1 MMKKMKE
8 LWNETGTRI
17 KKADIIIMIIMV
29 LVYGIYSFIN
39 LGDMKA
45 PQTFA
50 SFSEVSQS
58 VTIEVP
64 NSTYI
69 TRMRVYTGNETGN
82 FWIYLSEDGETYNYL
97 NTLEANSVFS
107 WQDVDINS
115 NAKYVQLIAAEPN
128 GSIGE
133 VQLYDENSLPL
144 EETATDDTSAPL
156 VDELD
161 LVPIRISYMNST
173 YFDEV
178 YFARTAYEYV
188 HGLPAYEWVHPPLGK
203 LIQAIPIALMGMTPF
218 AWRMAGN
225 ICGILMIA
233 VMYIL
238 GKKLFKKRKWAITAA
253 LLMMLDTFHFAQ
265 SRMGTVDTELVLFSL
280 LAVLFM
286 VNYMQQKKNT
296 KLWKRLLNLFF
307 SGLFAGCAIATKWT
321 GLAAGLILC
330 IMFFYHLIKTNFGEG
345 KKWTKDTTI
354 IIICCFLFFIG
365 VPVAIYVGSYFL
377 FPNFGVNTQ
386 ITNVQ
391 ALLTQTEG
399 IYNYHSTLTATHPY
413 TSEWYTWP
421 IMWKPVW
428 YYVAEYSDGLRETIS
443 GIGNPAIWWGACVAM
458 LYVIYAA
465 IRKRDKVALFII
477 LGVAVTWLP
486 YLFIGRVMFLYHFFP
501 TLPYM
506 MFALVY
512 ALKAL
517 SERFKTDK
525 ITMVFLFIVFVLF
538 ALFLP
543 IVSGRAVDPS
553 YVNYFRWLPQWYF

>member
-82 FWIYLSEDGETYNYL
+82 FWIYLSDDGETYNYL
-97 NTLEANSVFS
+97 TTLEANSVFS

-115 NAKYVQLIAAEPN
+115 NAKYVQLIAAQAS
-128 GSIGE
+128 GSLGE

-144 EETATDDTSAPL
+144 EETATDDMSAPL
-156 VDELD
+156 VDELN
-161 LVPIRISYMNST
+161 LVPLRISYMNST

-233 VMYIL
+233 VMYVL

-321 GLAAGLILC
+321 GLATGLILC

-354 IIICCFLFFIG
+354 IILCCFLFFIG

-386 ITNVQ
+386 ITNIP
-391 ALLTQTEG
+391 ALLTQTDG
-399 IYNYHSTLTATHPY
+399 MYTYHSTLTATHPY

-428 YYVAEYSDGLRETIS
+428 YYYAEYSDGLRETIS
-443 GIGNPAIWWGACVAM
+443 GIGNPAIWWAACVAM

-465 IRKRDKVALFII
+465 IRKRDKVAMFLI

-486 YLFIGRVMFLYHFFP
+486 YLLIGRVMFLYHFFP

-506 MFALVY
+506 MLAVVY
-512 ALKAL
+512 ALKGL

-525 ITMVFLFIVFVLF
+525 ITMVYLFIVFILF

-543 IVSGRAVDPS
+543 IASGRAIDPA

>member
-178 YFARTAYEYV
+178 YFARTAYESV
-188 HGLPAYEWVHPPLGK
+188 H
-203 LIQAIPIALMGMTPF
+203 
-218 AWRMAGN
+218 
-225 ICGILMIA
+225 
-233 VMYIL
+233 
-238 GKKLFKKRKWAITAA
+238 
-253 LLMMLDTFHFAQ
+253 
-265 SRMGTVDTELVLFSL
+265 
-280 LAVLFM
+280 
-286 VNYMQQKKNT
+286 
-296 KLWKRLLNLFF
+296 
-307 SGLFAGCAIATKWT
+307 
-321 GLAAGLILC
+321 
-330 IMFFYHLIKTNFGEG
+330 
-345 KKWTKDTTI
+345 
-354 IIICCFLFFIG
+354 
-365 VPVAIYVGSYFL
+365 
-377 FPNFGVNTQ
+377 
-386 ITNVQ
+386 
-391 ALLTQTEG
+391 
-399 IYNYHSTLTATHPY
+399 
-413 TSEWYTWP
+413 
-421 IMWKPVW
+421 
-428 YYVAEYSDGLRETIS
+428 
-443 GIGNPAIWWGACVAM
+443 
-458 LYVIYAA
+458 
-465 IRKRDKVALFII
+465 
-477 LGVAVTWLP
+477 
-486 YLFIGRVMFLYHFFP
+486 
-501 TLPYM
+501 
-506 MFALVY
+506 
-512 ALKAL
+512 
-517 SERFKTDK
+517 
-525 ITMVFLFIVFVLF
+525 
-538 ALFLP
+538 
-543 IVSGRAVDPS
+543 
-553 YVNYFRWLPQWYF
+553 

>member
-1 MMKKMKE
+1 
-8 LWNETGTRI
+8 
-17 KKADIIIMIIMV
+17 
-29 LVYGIYSFIN
+29 
-39 LGDMKA
+39 MKA

-238 GKKLFKKRKWAITAA
+238 ERNYLRSGNGRLPLP

-286 VNYMQQKKNT
+286 VNYMQQK
-296 KLWKRLLNLFF
+296 
-307 SGLFAGCAIATKWT
+307 
-321 GLAAGLILC
+321 
-330 IMFFYHLIKTNFGEG
+330 E
-345 KKWTKDTTI
+345 
-354 IIICCFLFFIG
+354 
-365 VPVAIYVGSYFL
+365 
-377 FPNFGVNTQ
+377 
-386 ITNVQ
+386 
-391 ALLTQTEG
+391 
-399 IYNYHSTLTATHPY
+399 
-413 TSEWYTWP
+413 
-421 IMWKPVW
+421 
-428 YYVAEYSDGLRETIS
+428 EYKVMETITE
-443 GIGNPAIWWGACVAM
+443 
-458 LYVIYAA
+458 
-465 IRKRDKVALFII
+465 FI
-477 LGVAVTWLP
+477 LL
-486 YLFIGRVMFLYHFFP
+486 R
-501 TLPYM
+501 
-506 MFALVY
+506 
-512 ALKAL
+512 
-517 SERFKTDK
+517 
-525 ITMVFLFIVFVLF
+525 IVRWMCHCNQNGQVLQQ
-538 ALFLP
+538 
-543 IVSGRAVDPS
+543 D
-553 YVNYFRWLPQWYF
+553 

>member
-1 MMKKMKE
+1 MRRVSEM
-8 LWNETGTRI
+8 WNRVSERLDRWDFLI
-17 KKADIIIMIIMV
+17 LFLIV
-29 LVYGIYSFIN
+29 LGYGIFSFWN
-39 LGDMKA
+39 LGSTKS
-45 PQTFA
+45 PQTFYTFQN
-50 SFSEVSQS
+50 SNDEIIIELLKGEEY
-58 VTIEVP
+58 VTHVRYFVGEHPGMYNI
-64 NSTYI
+64 SI
-69 TRMRVYTGNETGN
+69 
-82 FWIYLSEDGETYNYL
+82 SSDGEIYTML
-97 NTLEANSVFS
+97 PTESE
-107 WQDVDINS
+107 
-115 NAKYVQLIAAEPN
+115 KYVFTWNDIEIKERTKYIKIESVEE
-128 GSIGE
+128 GSQIGE
-133 VQLYDENSLPL
+133 IQVYQSQNPLLTKVTGTDKLTDEK
-144 EETATDDTSAPL
+144 DT
-156 VDELD
+156 
-161 LVPIRISYMNST
+161 VPMEISYMNSA

-253 LLMMLDTFHFAQ
+253 LLMVLDTFHFAQ

-321 GLAAGLILC
+321 GLATGLILC

-543 IVSGRAVDPS
+543 IASGRAVDPS

>member
-233 VMYIL
+233 VMYVL

-286 VNYMQQKKNT
+286 VNYTQQRKNT

-321 GLAAGLILC
+321 GLATGLILC
-330 IMFFYHLIKTNFGEG
+330 IMFFYHLIKTNFGED

-354 IIICCFLFFIG
+354 IILCCFLFFIG
-365 VPVAIYVGSYFL
+365 VPIAIYLASYFL
-377 FPNFGVNTQ
+377 FPNFGVNIQ
-386 ITNVQ
+386 ITNIQ
-391 ALLTQTEG
+391 ALLTQTDG
-399 IYNYHSTLTATHPY
+399 MYTYHSTLTATHPY

-443 GIGNPAIWWGACVAM
+443 GIGNPAIWWGACIAM

-465 IRKRDKVALFII
+465 IRKRDKVAFFII
-477 LGVAVTWLP
+477 LGVVITWLP
-486 YLFIGRVMFLYHFFP
+486 YLLIGRVMFLYHFFP

-517 SERFKTDK
+517 SEQFKTDK
-525 ITMVFLFIVFVLF
+525 ITMVFLFIVFALF
-538 ALFLP
+538 VLFLP
-543 IVSGRAVDPS
+543 IASGRTIDPS
-553 YVNYFRWLPQWYF
+553 YVNYFKWLPQWFF